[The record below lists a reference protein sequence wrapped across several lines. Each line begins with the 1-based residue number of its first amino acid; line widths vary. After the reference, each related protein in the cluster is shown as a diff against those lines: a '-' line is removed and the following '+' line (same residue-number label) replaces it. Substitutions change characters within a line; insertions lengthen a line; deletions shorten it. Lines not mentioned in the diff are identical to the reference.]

1 MASSNNYSHKKK
13 LLLAWLKIL
22 QVNQPFINAC
32 LWSGQSCQ
40 YNSWVLAPVFKYK
53 CCFWCNLWF
62 SFIWVHG
69 RCPRLATNLVLQWCE
84 TDEAQEE
91 LSSWGH
97 GHRGV
102 HSCQAVCGPRQALP
116 QAQDSFSW
124 RGRDSLSTQLWFTRN
139 TGALTL
145 TGITECCWYEHT
157 FVSLEEFKQ
166 SADCSYSRGHVWIF
180 PHLRPEILHQLWPG

>member
-1 MASSNNYSHKKK
+1 M
-13 LLLAWLKIL
+13 
-22 QVNQPFINAC
+22 
-32 LWSGQSCQ
+32 
-40 YNSWVLAPVFKYK
+40 FKYK
-53 CCFWCNLWF
+53 CCFWCDLNHLFGCMDGVPGW
-62 SFIWVHG
+62 
-69 RCPRLATNLVLQWCE
+69 PLTNLVLQWCE

-91 LSSWGH
+91 FSSWGH

-139 TGALTL
+139 TGDFTL
-145 TGITECCWYEHT
+145 TGITEWCWYEHT

-180 PHLRPEILHQLWPG
+180 PHLRPEILHQLWPGVKGNTVTICGTNHKIWVEMGNLRQLTFVIHPETHNRV